1 MYMSHKTRGFTLFE
15 LMLVIVIL
23 GVLAG
28 LSTLAVGDRRNS
40 ILISEAEKLKAIIT
54 ILRQE
59 AMLYG
64 GPVALEI
71 TESGYR
77 QLVWEYESQKWQVSD
92 AAMAVDI
99 MFADSVHWDQVP
111 QKHYIFESD
120 EDQNEDKINPDIF
133 ISPDTEVKP
142 FELTM
147 KFINSQ
153 QRVRIKGQG
162 YGAIQIM
169 VD

>member
-1 MYMSHKTRGFTLFE
+1 MNMLRKTTGFSLFE
-15 LMLVIVIL
+15 LLMVIVIL

-28 LSTLAVGDRRNS
+28 LTTLAVGDRRNA
-40 ILISEAEKLKAIIT
+40 ILISEAEKLKATIT

-59 AMLYG
+59 AVLYG
-64 GPVALEI
+64 HPVALEI

-77 QLVWEYESQKWQVSD
+77 QLIWEYQSQKWQVSD
-92 AAMAVDI
+92 AATAVDI
-99 MFADSVHWDQVP
+99 TLADSVHWDQVP

-133 ISPDTEVKP
+133 ILPDTEVKP

-147 KFINSQ
+147 NFINTQ
-153 QRVRIKGQG
+153 QGVRIKGQG

-169 VD
+169 LD

>member
-1 MYMSHKTRGFTLFE
+1 MYMSQKTIGFTLFE
-15 LMLVIVIL
+15 LLMVIVIL

-28 LSTLAVGDRRNS
+28 LSTFAVGDRRNS

-64 GPVALEI
+64 HPVALEI

-77 QLVWEYESQKWQVSD
+77 QLVWNYQSQNWQVPD
-92 AAMAVDI
+92 VAMAVDI
-99 MFADSVHWDQVP
+99 RFADSVHWDQVP

-120 EDQNEDKINPDIF
+120 EDKINPDIF
-133 ISPDTEVKP
+133 ILPDAEVKP

-147 KFINSQ
+147 KFINAQ
-153 QRVRIKGQG
+153 QRARIKGQG
-162 YGAIQIM
+162 YGVIQIM

>member
-15 LMLVIVIL
+15 LLMVIVIL

-28 LSTLAVGDRRNS
+28 LTTLAVGNRRNA
-40 ILISEAEKLKAIIT
+40 ILISEAEKLKATIT

-59 AMLYG
+59 AVLYG
-64 GPVALEI
+64 HPVALEI

-77 QLVWEYESQKWQVSD
+77 QLIWEYQSQKWQVSD
-92 AAMAVDI
+92 AATAVDI
-99 MFADSVHWDQVP
+99 TLADSVHWDKVP

-133 ISPDTEVKP
+133 ILPDTEVKP

-147 KFINSQ
+147 DFINTQ
-153 QRVRIKGQG
+153 QVVRIKGQG

-169 VD
+169 LD